1 MNIIPRKIFLYFVKS
16 IDFLDNSLDIYF
28 GNYSLYLYIKSI
40 IIENST
46 NTLVL
51 YNTYKENALKD
62 EVTEKAKS
70 KLKKYIKN
78 VEKILNSTKN
88 TDKISEVDRNN
99 ILSTIK
105 LINEWIDYNINA
117 EKEEYEEKLLEITST
132 INPIIDTIVNY

>member
-16 IDFLDNSLDIYF
+16 IDFLDNNLDIYF

-70 KLKKYIKN
+70 KLKKYIKK

-88 TDKISEVDRNN
+88 TDKISEVDRNT

>member
-1 MNIIPRKIFLYFVKS
+1 M
-16 IDFLDNSLDIYF
+16 
-28 GNYSLYLYIKSI
+28 
-40 IIENST
+40 
-46 NTLVL
+46 
-51 YNTYKENALKD
+51 
-62 EVTEKAKS
+62 
-70 KLKKYIKN
+70 KKYIKK

>member
-1 MNIIPRKIFLYFVKS
+1 MFVC
-16 IDFLDNSLDIYF
+16 LNNSLDIYF

-70 KLKKYIKN
+70 KLKNYI
-78 VEKILNSTKN
+78 TPF
-88 TDKISEVDRNN
+88 N
-99 ILSTIK
+99 I
-105 LINEWIDYNINA
+105 
-117 EKEEYEEKLLEITST
+117 
-132 INPIIDTIVNY
+132 

>member
-16 IDFLDNSLDIYF
+16 IDFLDNNLDIYF

>member
-16 IDFLDNSLDIYF
+16 IDFLDNNLDIYF

-70 KLKKYIKN
+70 KLKKYIKK